1 MTYSVM
7 RLPRSEGAGTDIIG
21 FGSGIGD
28 ELIGA
33 AGAAPSDERKSRTWG
48 LDDYDVSQ
56 GDRDIGRFFKPQ
68 VGVRRDHPWMWII
81 IGQW

>member
-7 RLPRSEGAGTDIIG
+7 RLPGSEGAGTDIIG

-33 AGAAPSDERKSRTWG
+33 PLVLRHQAKDTVTPDMSAAWLRSLASGTS
-48 LDDYDVSQ
+48 L
-56 GDRDIGRFFKPQ
+56 
-68 VGVRRDHPWMWII
+68 
-81 IGQW
+81 